1 MKSRFIVDG
10 MLGSLARKLR
20 IFGYDT
26 LYKADLSDNEILKA
40 ASSEGRT
47 ILTSDQQLADR
58 ASKRRIN
65 CILLNEENDNDEDRL
80 ATILREVG
88 ELEVQL
94 NPEETRCSICNGE
107 VEPVGR
113 DEVTGAV
120 PEGVLAKQEKFYRC
134 KSCGKIYWIGGHWK
148 RLNEL
153 SANLKSN
160 HQDNNKKK
168 HSPKHNPPITR

>member
-1 MKSRFIVDG
+1 MKNRFIVDG

-26 LYKADLSDNEILKA
+26 LYNADLSDNEILKV
-40 ASSEGRT
+40 ASREGRT

-65 CILLNEENDNDEDRL
+65 CILLSEENDENRL
-80 ATILREVG
+80 ATVLREAGG
-88 ELEVQL
+88 EETQL
-94 NPEETRCSICNGE
+94 NPEETRCSVCNGE
-107 VEPVGR
+107 VEPVDR
-113 DEVTGAV
+113 EEVSGAV
-120 PEGVLAKQEKFYRC
+120 PEGVLAKQKKFYRC

-153 SANLKSN
+153 SANLKNN
-160 HQDNNKKK
+160 HQDNKKK
-168 HSPKHNPPITR
+168 PPHPA

>member
-1 MKSRFIVDG
+1 MKNRFIVDG

-26 LYKADLSDNEILKA
+26 LYNADLSDNEILKA

-65 CILLNEENDNDEDRL
+65 CILLNEENDDEDRL
-80 ATILREVG
+80 ATVLREAG
-88 ELEVQL
+88 EGEVHL
-94 NPEETRCSICNGE
+94 NPEETRCSVCNGE
-107 VEPVGR
+107 VELVGR
-113 DEVTGAV
+113 DEVAGAV

-160 HQDNNKKK
+160 NQDNKK
-168 HSPKHNPPITR
+168 SPPQHNSPPATSR

>member
-26 LYKADLSDNEILKA
+26 LYKADLSDNEILEA
-40 ASSEGRT
+40 ASGEGRT
-47 ILTSDQQLADR
+47 ILTSDQKLADR

-65 CILLNEENDNDEDRL
+65 CILLNDESNDEARL
-80 ATILREVG
+80 ATVLRETG
-88 ELEVQL
+88 EEAAHL
-94 NPEETRCSICNGE
+94 NPEETRCSVCNGE

-113 DEVTGAV
+113 DEVAGAV

-160 HQDNNKKK
+160 HQNNNSKKPT
-168 HSPKHNPPITR
+168 SQHNQPTTAI

>member
-1 MKSRFIVDG
+1 MKNRFIVDG

-26 LYKADLSDNEILKA
+26 LYNADLSDNEILKA

-47 ILTSDQQLADR
+47 ILTSDRQLADR

-65 CILLNEENDNDEDRL
+65 CILLNEENDEDRL
-80 ATILREVG
+80 ATVLREAG
-88 ELEVQL
+88 EGEVHL
-94 NPEETRCSICNGE
+94 NPEETRCSVCNGE
-107 VEPVGR
+107 VELVGR
-113 DEVTGAV
+113 DELAGAV

-160 HQDNNKKK
+160 NQDNKK
-168 HSPKHNPPITR
+168 SPPQHNSPPATSR